1 MCHLP
6 LDNRT
11 SAIISRCETFSAK
24 YLVPLQVI
32 DYRSVNRLLL
42 HCLDIHNVVVAPKSK
57 SANEATDR
65 EKRAA
70 LPHPKYTSTNRAFSL
85 PATLLMLLKFYMTDI
100 IAASN
105 SGYA

>member
-42 HCLDIHNVVVAPKSK
+42 HCLDIHNVVVAPKVRVLTK
-57 SANEATDR
+57 LPTVKN
-65 EKRAA
+65 A
-70 LPHPKYTSTNRAFSL
+70 LHFLIPNAPLQIGPSL
-85 PATLLMLLKFYMTDI
+85 YLLLYSCFLSFT
-100 IAASN
+100 
-105 SGYA
+105 